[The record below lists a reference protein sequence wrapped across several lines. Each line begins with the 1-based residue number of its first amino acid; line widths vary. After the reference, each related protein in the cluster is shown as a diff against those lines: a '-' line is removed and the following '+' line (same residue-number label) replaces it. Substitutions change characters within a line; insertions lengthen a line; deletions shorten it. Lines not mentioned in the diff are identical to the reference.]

1 MLRRT
6 SIICLE
12 ILLGI
17 VLLVI
22 FGAGLSLWRVSQ
34 GPVSISFLLPYADD
48 ILGNTS
54 NPLRPEIDDLI
65 VSWAGWGHA
74 LDVHAVGIKIIEQNT
89 MTPVVRMGE
98 VSVSISVDALM
109 KGKLAPTSLEITR
122 PIIYLTRTAFG
133 TLKFGIGQKAKTNEK
148 ATTDIMSLMIAE
160 LSQKSGGTSNY
171 RYLKRVSFVGAVVR
185 VQDDLNNISWGARHA
200 DINIERS
207 ENGLRSTFDLDLNV
221 IEENLS
227 IEGRA
232 EFTPTD

>member
-65 VSWAGWGHA
+65 VSWAGWG
-74 LDVHAVGIKIIEQNT
+74 
-89 MTPVVRMGE
+89 
-98 VSVSISVDALM
+98 
-109 KGKLAPTSLEITR
+109 
-122 PIIYLTRTAFG
+122 
-133 TLKFGIGQKAKTNEK
+133 
-148 ATTDIMSLMIAE
+148 
-160 LSQKSGGTSNY
+160 
-171 RYLKRVSFVGAVVR
+171 
-185 VQDDLNNISWGARHA
+185 
-200 DINIERS
+200 
-207 ENGLRSTFDLDLNV
+207 
-221 IEENLS
+221 
-227 IEGRA
+227 
-232 EFTPTD
+232 